1 MKNPNAT
8 IYSVLA
14 VMCMPLMSAADT
26 SEQPPSKIVA
36 AATPKHSHATPKRK
50 KISAVVAATIVV
62 NPKAVSAMPAV
73 EQAEA
78 AKPTQPTTENPT
90 LAETRLPR
98 SGRIRFE
105 VTRGEGGMVVGE
117 SIHAWHHDGKRYTLT
132 ATTRTTGLAALLKPA
147 TIVQTSQGGF
157 LNGNLKPVLFRY
169 DRGDNDVVEA
179 VFDWNLLQVRF
190 KDGRTESVEEG
201 AEDFLS
207 MFYQLLQAADKK
219 ENVDTAVT
227 TGRNIEKYRFEW
239 LDDEDIELK
248 SGRLSARHIRIQAV
262 SGGKDTLE
270 VWLSKTVPGLPVKI
284 RNTDRK
290 GVVFDQIAEELDY
303 EGK

>member
-1 MKNPNAT
+1 
-8 IYSVLA
+8 
-14 VMCMPLMSAADT
+14 
-26 SEQPPSKIVA
+26 
-36 AATPKHSHATPKRK
+36 
-50 KISAVVAATIVV
+50 
-62 NPKAVSAMPAV
+62 MPAV

-207 MFYQLLQAADKK
+207 MFYQLMQATQKG
-219 ENVDTAVT
+219 EGFVMAVA
-227 TGRNIEKYRFEW
+227 TGRKVERYAFEW
-239 LDDEDIELK
+239 LADEELTLK
-248 SGRLSARHIRIQAV
+248 TGRVNTWHVRVTAV
-262 SGGKDTLE
+262 SGGRDTTE
-270 VWLSKTVPGLPVKI
+270 VWLGKEVAGLPVKI

-290 GVVFDQIAEELDY
+290 GVVFVQIAEELDY